1 MAHSTQNGRFDYE
14 NLKKKFDRKSNSRV
28 ISAQGSKFART
39 LPGSRINFWSN
50 FLHES
55 IEEVNMLGGFSRQGS
70 STFGWPAG
78 SLIVEPKK
86 LQSETLLPRHHNSF
100 LKNLRRR
107 IFFMGQLWTAPAG
120 QPKVLEPCIK
130 NPPGILTC
138 FIDSCKKNGQK
149 LILEPGSVRA
159 NFEL

>member
-1 MAHSTQNGRFDYE
+1 MMAHSTQNGRFDYE

-55 IEEVNMLGGFSRQGS
+55 IEEVNMLGVFSRQGS

-78 SLIVEPKK
+78 SLIVKPKK
-86 LQSETLLPRHHNSF
+86 IQSETHLPRHHNSF
-100 LKNLRRR
+100 SKNLRRR
-107 IFFMGQLWTAPAG
+107 FFHGATLDRTSRSTEGARTLSQ
-120 QPKVLEPCIK
+120 KS
-130 NPPGILTC
+130 PGH
-138 FIDSCKKNGQK
+138 IDLLYRFMQEK
-149 LILEPGSVRA
+149 LNKSW
-159 NFEL
+159 F

>member
-1 MAHSTQNGRFDYE
+1 MMAHSTQNGRFDYE

-107 IFFMGQLWTAPAG
+107 IFFIGQLWISPAG

-138 FIDSCKKNGQK
+138 SIDSCKKIG
-149 LILEPGSVRA
+149 
-159 NFEL
+159 